1 MLQFRT
7 LTADLV
13 VPPAE
18 KLRLEGNII
27 SAFVKLMYAFLWQEA
42 YIRPPFVTSPAANAV
57 GAELV
62 PLVNSF
68 ANQFN
73 DFTYYEQNFQVGKI
87 PPDFSW
93 ILHRGDTF
101 MKSAKFADFLS
112 PSTLVMHRIHAT
124 WFLLS
129 TFWGTPS
136 PLECGRHL
144 WKPPYIKREIS
155 GWPRDIPGRWMVQP
169 TVPAHKV
176 APAVGSGSPRP
187 RVHLRQRS
195 PSHDTFDKM
204 ISKRSVIFF
213 PNTMYW

>member
-73 DFTYYEQNFQVGKI
+73 DFTYYEPNFQVGKI
-87 PPDFSW
+87 PADSSW
-93 ILHRGDTF
+93 IMNRGDTY
-101 MKSAKFADFLS
+101 KSAKLADFFS
-112 PSTLVMHRIHAT
+112 PSTLVTYRIHAT
-124 WFLLS
+124 SCLIFWEHPPSTHCGQHTSMPTNSQRFYYRTPRFSWGVPIATAFLPSLVIS
-129 TFWGTPS
+129 VLALWG
-136 PLECGRHL
+136 
-144 WKPPYIKREIS
+144 W
-155 GWPRDIPGRWMVQP
+155 
-169 TVPAHKV
+169 
-176 APAVGSGSPRP
+176 
-187 RVHLRQRS
+187 
-195 PSHDTFDKM
+195 
-204 ISKRSVIFF
+204 
-213 PNTMYW
+213 